1 MSEIFELS
9 VLAADKP
16 FFEGEC
22 EAVVIPAQGGQY
34 GILAHHCNIIG
45 AIVPGTLKITAM
57 QNGEKKEIIAAVSA
71 GLVKVEN
78 NRVLVLVDSAE
89 RPEEI
94 DENRAKKQLE
104 IAKEQ
109 LLHKKSKREYFEAQT
124 RMARALNRLKVKRQF
139 TKD

>member
-1 MSEIFELS
+1 MSNVFHLS

-22 EAVVIPAQGGQY
+22 ESVVVPAQEGQY
-34 GILAHHCNIIG
+34 GILAHHCNFIG
-45 AIVPGTLKITAM
+45 AIVPGTLKITY
-57 QNGEKKEIIAAVSA
+57 QENGEQKQEIAAVSA

-78 NRVLVLVDSAE
+78 NTVLVLVDSTE

-94 DENRAKKQLE
+94 DENRAERQLE

-109 LLHKKSKREYFEAQT
+109 LLHKKSRREYFEAQT
-124 RMARALNRLKVKRQF
+124 RMARALNRLKVKRNYN
-139 TKD
+139 KN